1 MNYARMLLRLI
12 CVGGLGRWIPHRHD
26 GRSTRSRVALA
37 SAWSVLGL
45 ATLAG
50 GWSLVAPDH
59 SPPPEPFTRASFIP
73 DAAFA
78 SFTNG
83 AAAASADR
91 ERIRQKYFSV
101 SPDIFSTPRPLR
113 FDPWIEQ
120 VQFAAALHQQ
130 HPGGTSASDG
140 GAVGGPAEA
149 VLPPSL
155 PPRHGMQ
162 GPHVPPPVP
171 SGALPHQVGLRTP
184 VEEQLGPVLPP
195 ALQTGPCCDMQTWSP
210 AGSGPSLYFGQ
221 GKYVSPERTQ
231 HVPVYRLRPG
241 DRVECVFRITRD
253 ETNTPYQLNVGDQV
267 RIESLTDKAL
277 DRELEILNDGT
288 ITLRLLGRVH
298 AARLTVDQLQQELQ
312 ERYKKYYRNPEI
324 TVTPLRVNTRLQDI
338 INSVDSRAGL
348 TGGQVREVRV
358 TPDGTLA
365 LPAIGSVPAQG
376 LSLEELKQE
385 IDARYAMIVQGLEI
399 TPILLERAPR
409 YVYVLGEVRTPG
421 RFELSGPTTVMQA
434 LAMAGGIES
443 IAGSR
448 LGKVVIFRRDAHWR
462 LVATQI
468 NLWHEVAAGKHCSVE
483 DLWVADSDVVVVPKT
498 NLRIG
503 TDFVGEIFTRGIYGV
518 MPFQGVS
525 MNFAKMSTL

>member
-1 MNYARMLLRLI
+1 
-12 CVGGLGRWIPHRHD
+12 
-26 GRSTRSRVALA
+26 
-37 SAWSVLGL
+37 
-45 ATLAG
+45 
-50 GWSLVAPDH
+50 
-59 SPPPEPFTRASFIP
+59 
-73 DAAFA
+73 
-78 SFTNG
+78 
-83 AAAASADR
+83 
-91 ERIRQKYFSV
+91 
-101 SPDIFSTPRPLR
+101 
-113 FDPWIEQ
+113 
-120 VQFAAALHQQ
+120 
-130 HPGGTSASDG
+130 
-140 GAVGGPAEA
+140 
-149 VLPPSL
+149 
-155 PPRHGMQ
+155 
-162 GPHVPPPVP
+162 
-171 SGALPHQVGLRTP
+171 
-184 VEEQLGPVLPP
+184 
-195 ALQTGPCCDMQTWSP
+195 MQTWSP
-210 AGSGPSLYFGQ
+210 AGSGPNLYFGQ

-298 AARLTVDQLQQELQ
+298 AARMTVDQLQQDLE
-312 ERYKKYYRNPEI
+312 ERYKQYYRNPEI

-434 LAMAGGIES
+434 LAMAGGIDN

-448 LGKVVIFRRDAHWR
+448 LSKVVIFRRDAYWR

-468 NLWHEVAAGKHCSVE
+468 NLWHEVAKGEHCDVQ

>member
-1 MNYARMLLRLI
+1 MTYARLLLHLIRAYGLDRVILRAVVARLS
-12 CVGGLGRWIPHRHD
+12 RN
-26 GRSTRSRVALA
+26 RSAAVTTACAAIVAA
-37 SAWSVLGL
+37 V
-45 ATLAG
+45 TG
-50 GWSLVAPDH
+50 GWTLFSSSTDTKPDDQKKVRFVPTAH
-59 SPPPEPFTRASFIP
+59 VGLKNHG
-73 DAAFA
+73 FA
-78 SFTNG
+78 HRSANR
-83 AAAASADR
+83 ADR
-91 ERIRQKYFSV
+91 ATRHKKYFSASSKV
-101 SPDIFSTPRPLR
+101 FSKPRPVR
-113 FDPWIEQ
+113 FDPWISQ
-120 VQFAAALHQQ
+120 AHYGLAQNGQRQ
-130 HPGGTSASDG
+130 GGN
-140 GAVGGPAEA
+140 
-149 VLPPSL
+149 VLPPSPPGRPSVAPLGPGSQPPGLSML
-155 PPRHGMQ
+155 PSHAAIR
-162 GPHVPPPVP
+162 PP
-171 SGALPHQVGLRTP
+171 AK
-184 VEEQLGPVLPP
+184 EDLGPVLPP
-195 ALQTGPCCDMQTWSP
+195 APQTGPCCDMQTWSP
-210 AGSGPSLYFGQ
+210 AGSGPNLYFGQ

-298 AARLTVDQLQQELQ
+298 AARMTVDQLQQDLE
-312 ERYKKYYRNPEI
+312 ERYKQYYRNPEI

-434 LAMAGGIES
+434 LAMAGGIDN

-448 LGKVVIFRRDAHWR
+448 LSKVVIFRRDAYWR

-468 NLWHEVAAGKHCSVE
+468 NLWHEVAKGEHCDVQ